1 MNDKRRWY
9 VVNRD
14 NLKVRGPYLHE
25 ETADAV
31 RAEMENRWPNKEW
44 WSLSIVFEVE
54 PEGVDAVA

>member
-1 MNDKRRWY
+1 MNDKPRWY

-31 RAEMENRWPNKEW
+31 RAEIENRWPNVMVN
-44 WSLSIVFEVE
+44 LSIVFEVE
-54 PEGVDAVA
+54 SEVVDATA